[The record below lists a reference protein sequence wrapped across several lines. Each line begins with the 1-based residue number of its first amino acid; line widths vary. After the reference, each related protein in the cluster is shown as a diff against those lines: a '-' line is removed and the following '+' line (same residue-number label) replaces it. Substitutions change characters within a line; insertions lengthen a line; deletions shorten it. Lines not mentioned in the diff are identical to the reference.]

1 MQSKT
6 ITREVTMK
14 LFIAMVISMSIIF
27 FASVSISDTDII
39 YGLWSNR
46 GYYDNSLP
54 QKIEFNYDGTYATY
68 KNLIDVDTNS
78 RGTYQITKKWSDS
91 KGNIWYEII
100 ITDLKIGKIYQLTR
114 VDKKGRKLEFN
125 SDKYNYPSKLDPDE
139 KGYYIYWRAKYGYEL
154 SPYPPDMVID

>member
-1 MQSKT
+1 
-6 ITREVTMK
+6 MK
-14 LFIAMVISMSIIF
+14 YFIAMVISIPIIF

-46 GYYDNSLP
+46 GYHSNNLP

-68 KNLIDVDTNS
+68 KHFIDVDIYS

-91 KGNIWYEII
+91 KGYIWYEII

-125 SDKYNYPSKLDPDE
+125 SNKYNFPSKLNSDE
-139 KGYYIYWRAKYGYEL
+139 NGCCIYWRANYGYEL
-154 SPYPPDMVID
+154 SPYSPELVID

>member
-1 MQSKT
+1 
-6 ITREVTMK
+6 MK

-46 GYYDNSLP
+46 GYYDSGLP

-68 KNLIDVDTNS
+68 KYLIDVDINS

-100 ITDLKIGKIYQLTR
+100 ITDLKIGKIYQLAR
-114 VDKKGRKLEFN
+114 VNKKGRKLDFN

-139 KGYYIYWRAKYGYEL
+139 KGYSVYWRAKYGYEL